1 MIPSGA
7 PPAEVDVTVELATSL
22 LAGQHPDLAHLPIG
36 TRFDG
41 WDNVTFRLGDEL
53 ALRLPRIAAGAALL
67 LHELTWLPV
76 LSAHWTFAAPVPL
89 RRGEPAGDYPW
100 AWSVVPW
107 IAGVEAAEVPL
118 TAAAAPALGRAM
130 REIHQTAPDDA
141 PRNPSRSVPLAA
153 RDQEFR
159 ECVGELLTRAPGAGM
174 TLDGNALLRH
184 WEAAISAP
192 VDSPPTW
199 IHADLHVRNIVSRGG
214 NLGGILDWGDSAAGD
229 PCVDLGQAW
238 QLLPAE
244 AVDDCFAAYGRIS
257 DALRLR
263 AFGSGAFFNVS
274 HALEPSAVH
283 SRAGWTGLVRQGLA
297 TAAR

>member
-22 LAGQHPDLAHLPIG
+22 LSGQHPDLAHLAIG

-53 ALRLPRIAAGAALL
+53 ALRLPRIAAGGA
-67 LHELTWLPV
+67 
-76 LSAHWTFAAPVPL
+76 
-89 RRGEPAGDYPW
+89 
-100 AWSVVPW
+100 
-107 IAGVEAAEVPL
+107 
-118 TAAAAPALGRAM
+118 
-130 REIHQTAPDDA
+130 
-141 PRNPSRSVPLAA
+141 
-153 RDQEFR
+153 
-159 ECVGELLTRAPGAGM
+159 LLTRAPGAGM
-174 TLDGNALLRH
+174 TLDGDALLRH

-214 NLGGILDWGDSAAGD
+214 ALGGILDWGDSAAGD

-244 AVDDCFAAYGRIS
+244 AVEDCFAAYGRIS
-257 DALRLR
+257 D
-263 AFGSGAFFNVS
+263 
-274 HALEPSAVH
+274 
-283 SRAGWTGLVRQGLA
+283 T
-297 TAAR
+297 